1 MMEMALRFYAMKMTG
16 TAETWQST
24 AQDAANLWMS
34 GTGGAM
40 PPGAY
45 PGQQ

>member
-16 TAETWQST
+16 NAEAWQST

-34 GTGGAM
+34 TGAGAGMGGT
-40 PPGAY
+40 Y
-45 PGQQ
+45 PGP